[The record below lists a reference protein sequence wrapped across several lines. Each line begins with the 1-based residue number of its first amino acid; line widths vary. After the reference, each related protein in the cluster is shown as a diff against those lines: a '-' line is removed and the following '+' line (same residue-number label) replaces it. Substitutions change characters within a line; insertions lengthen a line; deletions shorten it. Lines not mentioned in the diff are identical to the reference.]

1 MSRKISTDLI
11 FAQVSGVPIVGATI
25 EKFMKQYYLEAGV
38 YCR

>member
-1 MSRKISTDLI
+1 MSRTNATVPF

-25 EKFMKQYYLEAGV
+25 EKFMKQYYLEAGA